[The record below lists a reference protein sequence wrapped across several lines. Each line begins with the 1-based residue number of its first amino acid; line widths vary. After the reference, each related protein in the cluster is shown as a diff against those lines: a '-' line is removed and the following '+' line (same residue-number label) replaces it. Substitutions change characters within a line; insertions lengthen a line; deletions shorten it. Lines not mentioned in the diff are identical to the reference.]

1 MWEPM
6 IFPWGLPIQKLRRQY
21 REPPTVYAILN
32 SIVNFENPNPVK
44 ITELARA
51 GRTSIFDFDYPLSD
65 TLNRA
70 DFETMILNHF
80 IMRRINFD
88 TVTAFKLQLYV
99 KLNEIMPTYNKLLD
113 AFNEWHIFQDGDV
126 TIRDL
131 TDNKNGTNT
140 SNNTTNN
147 TINSTG
153 TVEGTN
159 TSDLRY
165 SDTPQTALEDVRD
178 GIYVSD
184 YNYNTDTSNN
194 TSTNNTTN
202 DTTNH
207 TTGTTTDNTVLH
219 EEVSHTPA
227 DKMKNYAEFLST
239 RQNVYTMIFKDLD
252 VLFYQL
258 M

>member
-113 AFNEWHIFQDGDV
+113 VFKDWDIFQDGDI
-126 TIRDL
+126 TTRDL

-140 SNNTTNN
+140 SNNT
-147 TINSTG
+147 INSNG
-153 TVEGTN
+153 TLNGTN
-159 TSDLRY
+159 TSDMRY
-165 SDTPQTALEDVRD
+165 SDTPQTQLTDVQD
-178 GIYVSD
+178 GVYVTD
-184 YNYNTDTSNN
+184 YNYNTDTTTN
-194 TSTNNTTN
+194 TTTNNTTN
-202 DTTNH
+202 N

-219 EEVSHTPA
+219 ETVTHTPA

>member
-32 SIVNFENPNPVK
+32 SMVNFDNPEPVK
-44 ITELARA
+44 IKDLARV
-51 GRTSIFDFDYPLSD
+51 GRTKIFDFDYPLST
-65 TLNRA
+65 TLDRA

-113 AFNEWHIFQDGDV
+113 AFNEWHIFQDGDITV
-126 TIRDL
+126 RDL
-131 TDNKNGTNT
+131 TDNKNGTN
-140 SNNTTNN
+140 N
-147 TINSTG
+147 INSTG
-153 TVEGTN
+153 TVNGTN

-165 SDTPQTALEDVRD
+165 SDTPQTALQDVRD
-178 GIYVSD
+178 GKYVSD
-184 YNYNTDTSNN
+184 YNYNTDTTEN
-194 TSTNNTTN
+194 TSTNV
-202 DTTNH
+202 
-207 TTGTTTDNTVLH
+207 TTGTNTDNTVLH

-227 DKMKNYAEFLST
+227 DKMKNYAEFLSA
-239 RQNVYTMIFKDLD
+239 RQNIYTMIFKDLD

>member
-65 TLNRA
+65 TLDRA

-113 AFNEWHIFQDGDV
+113 AFNDWHIFQDGDI

-131 TDNKNGTNT
+131 TDNKNGTN
-140 SNNTTNN
+140 N
-147 TINSTG
+147 INSTG
-153 TVEGTN
+153 TLNGTN

-165 SDTPQTALEDVRD
+165 SDTPQTALDDVRD
-178 GIYVSD
+178 GKYVTD
-184 YNYNTDTSNN
+184 YNYNTDN
-194 TSTNNTTN
+194 STNVTTN
-202 DTTNH
+202 VTN
-207 TTGTTTDNTVLH
+207 GTNTDNTVLH
-219 EEVSHTPA
+219 EVVSHTPA